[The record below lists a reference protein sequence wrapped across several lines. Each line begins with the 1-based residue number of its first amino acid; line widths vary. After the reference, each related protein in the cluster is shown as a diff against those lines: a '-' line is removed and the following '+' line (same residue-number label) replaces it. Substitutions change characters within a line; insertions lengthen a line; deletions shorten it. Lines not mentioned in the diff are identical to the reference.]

1 MIYGYARVSTV
12 EQNLQRQ
19 IKQLKEFGCDKI
31 YVEKESGAT
40 MDRRELTNLI
50 DVLQEGDVIIITDL
64 TRISRSTRDLFDL
77 VDILKN
83 KKALI
88 KSLKDSWLDLSEDN
102 PYNTF
107 LFTVIAGVAQ
117 LERDLTKMRQRE
129 GIEIAKKNGL
139 YKGRPKTYTERNPRL
154 LHAIELKQQG
164 KSYKEVEKLTGVS
177 ESTVYRAIRKIREQN

>member
-1 MIYGYARVSTV
+1 MIYGYARVSTI

-19 IKQLKEFGCDKI
+19 IKQLNEYGCDKI
-31 YVEKESGAT
+31 FVEKESGAT
-40 MDRRELTNLI
+40 MQRRELTNLI
-50 DVLQEGDVIIITDL
+50 DLLKEGDVIIITDL

-117 LERDLTKMRQRE
+117 LERDLTRMRQRE

-139 YKGRPKTYTERNPRL
+139 YKGRPKTFTNNNPRL
-154 LHAIELKQQG
+154 QQALELKENG
-164 KSYKEVEKLTGVS
+164 MSYKEASKRTGVS
-177 ESTVYRAIRKIREQN
+177 ESTIYRALRAQREN

>member
-1 MIYGYARVSTV
+1 LIYGYARVSTV